1 MTSKTSD
8 SKASAPRYAALDIG
22 SNSVHMII
30 VETDGRGGLRVIDR
44 EREMLKL
51 GSGTFTT
58 HRIRDDRYAETLQVL
73 GHFATLARRHE
84 VSEILAVATSA
95 VREAENGPQLLAEI
109 RAQTGID
116 VRLIEGQEEA
126 RLIWR
131 GVTHSVDLR
140 KRRGLIID
148 VGGGSVELIVGDARS
163 VQVMDSLPLGV
174 QRLKDFFG
182 TSDPLQGTTRDE
194 LVRHVTLA
202 ASAAIA
208 KAQRAGFEV
217 TILTSGTLLALGLAA
232 IRARGADPWAAL
244 DGQVVSARELKD
256 LSNQLL
262 AMDQTERLRVPGID
276 ERRADT
282 MHLASALIVT
292 LLDLLKVEQVLLSNA
307 TLRQGLVLDR
317 LALAGEPPPLDI
329 RRDSIGELLATLSGA
344 AFSDGAASDR
354 GAATSERRHGE
365 HVAALAVQLFDLTA
379 TAHKLGALERELC
392 GYAAQLSDIGRN
404 INYMGH
410 EHLAY
415 HLTRGAGLRGF
426 TTREVDIMGLAA
438 RYHRKGNPK
447 PRHHHYAELDP
458 NDRQTVKVIAG
469 IIRIADALDRGRTGV
484 VTRVTGNVGRRKIE
498 LEAESQTDVSLE
510 VWAANRQTQ
519 LLGRAIDREI
529 SVTRARST
537 T

>member
-1 MTSKTSD
+1 MSD
-8 SKASAPRYAALDIG
+8 PVLTAPRYAALDIG

-58 HRIRDDRYAETLQVL
+58 HKIREDRYAETVQVL
-73 GHFATLARRHE
+73 GHFATLARRHN

-95 VREAENGPQLLAEI
+95 VREAENGPALLAEI
-109 RAQTGID
+109 KSHTGID

-131 GVTHSVDLR
+131 GVTHCVDLR

-182 TSDPLQGTTRDE
+182 TSDPLPSPTRDE
-194 LVRHVTLA
+194 LVRHVTMV

-244 DGQVVSARELKD
+244 DGQLVSTRELKE
-256 LSNQLL
+256 LSTQLL

-282 MHLASALIVT
+282 MHLASALAVT
-292 LLDLLKVEQVLLSNA
+292 LLELLKVEQVLLSNA

-344 AFSDGAASDR
+344 AYGASRA
-354 GAATSERRHGE
+354 SERSAAPSERVHGD
-365 HVAALAVQLFDLTA
+365 HVADLAVQLFDLTA
-379 TAHKLGALERELC
+379 TAHKLGALERDLC
-392 GYAAQLSDIGRN
+392 GFSAQLSDIGRN

-426 TTREVDIMGLAA
+426 TTREIDIMGLAA

-447 PRHHHYAELDP
+447 PRHHHYAELDA
-458 NDRQTVKVIAG
+458 NDRQIVKVLAG
-469 IIRIADALDRGRTGV
+469 IIRIADALDRGRIGI

-498 LEAESQTDVSLE
+498 LEAASNSDVTLE

-529 SVTRARST
+529 SVTAGRT
-537 T
+537 TP